1 MILTSLYTVDTAIE
15 VGISNFP
22 VATNGTSAE
31 DEPLL
36 KDMMNFCLEG
46 GTSTIDLAGAKA
58 RFADAD
64 IASLERSAI
73 KLASSL
79 CSVRQT
85 GTCCQPPRFSEHGK
99 RVLISMVLCRC
110 FDTLVIKGTLQAVPN
125 HTGTYLVS
133 VPPHCL
139 ASRKP

>member
-1 MILTSLYTVDTAIE
+1 MLTAPHTPTIAVTVVVLTLHCNKEPVILTSLYTVDTAIE

-99 RVLISMVLCRC
+99 RVLIRRWHGAVQVL
-110 FDTLVIKGTLQAVPN
+110 
-125 HTGTYLVS
+125 
-133 VPPHCL
+133 
-139 ASRKP
+139 